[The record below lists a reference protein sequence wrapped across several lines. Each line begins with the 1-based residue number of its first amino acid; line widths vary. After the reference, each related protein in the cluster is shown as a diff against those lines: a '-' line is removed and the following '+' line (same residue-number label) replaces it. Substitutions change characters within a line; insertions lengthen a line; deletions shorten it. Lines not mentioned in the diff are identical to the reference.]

1 MNNQIEEV
9 SQVWRLYVFFISQ
22 EIQMVFFFFQI
33 RILCRCQKVISFN
46 VNERAMNKRGINQV
60 GCVIPRDKEGR
71 QV

>member
-1 MNNQIEEV
+1 MTFV
-9 SQVWRLYVFFISQ
+9 CVFYFTRNPNGI
-22 EIQMVFFFFQI
+22 FFFFQI
-33 RILCRCQKVISFN
+33 RILCRCQKVISFY